1 MSKKIIILLAFTS
14 FIYLMLYSCGVLFDA
29 PKLEYLT
36 PFVVFLILVITKL
49 DK

>member
-29 PKLEYLT
+29 PKLNSVCCT
-36 PFVVFLILVITKL
+36 FDPS
-49 DK
+49 DN